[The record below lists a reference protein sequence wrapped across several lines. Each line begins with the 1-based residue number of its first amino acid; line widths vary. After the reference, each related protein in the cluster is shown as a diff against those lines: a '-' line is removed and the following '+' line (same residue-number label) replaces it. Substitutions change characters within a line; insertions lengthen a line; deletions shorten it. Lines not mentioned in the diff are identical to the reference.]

1 VYVKPA
7 VSNQSE
13 DQIRKEFSSFEKKN
27 LTGYRFTY
35 TFSILEGD
43 LIPTLQEF
51 INWKK
56 PSLLVIGLMG
66 SALVKKLAELTSCP
80 LLMIPGKADIHPVR
94 NILYANDFHA
104 IQESPA
110 LEPLRDLA
118 QTFHA
123 KVHIVHIAED
133 RALSTDESEAPLE
146 YYLSPIE
153 HEYVSIINP
162 DFEKAIHTYA
172 SGKNIDLLTVLL
184 RDHGHN
190 SLHTKGALVNR
201 LISETK
207 IPILS
212 LV

>member
-1 VYVKPA
+1 VYVKP
-7 VSNQSE
+7 VGSNQTE
-13 DQIRKEFSSFEKKN
+13 DQIRKEFSSFEKST
-27 LTGYRFTY
+27 LAGYRFAY
-35 TFSILEGD
+35 TFSLLEGD

-56 PSLLVIGLMG
+56 PSLLVIGLVG

-80 LLMIPGKADIHPVR
+80 MLMIPDKADIHPVR
-94 NILYANDFHA
+94 NILYANDFHP
-104 IQESPA
+104 INESLA

-133 RALSTDESEAPLE
+133 RVLTADESEAPLE

-162 DFEKAIHTYA
+162 DFAKAINTYA
-172 SGKNIDLLTVLL
+172 SGKKIDLLTVLH

-190 SLHTKGALVNR
+190 SLHTKGSLVNK
-201 LISETK
+201 LIAETK